1 MIIIGIAGGTGSGK
15 TTVVNKLAKS
25 LPKENLTVLP
35 QDAYYRDNSEVSF
48 DERQKINYD
57 HPNSIDWE
65 LMLKHINALKKGDN
79 IEQPIYSYIT
89 HSRSDDFKVVHPK
102 EILIVEGILVF
113 TNEALRKLCDIKI
126 FVHTD
131 ADERLIRRIK
141 RDINERGR
149 DIEEVLNRYE
159 KTLKPMHN
167 RFIEPTMKY
176 ADMIVPVGGDNK
188 VAIDILTSMIKEK
201 IGALS
206 SN

>member
-1 MIIIGIAGGTGSGK
+1 MKKIYNNQIGSSVRSSICIVANQKVTFGSSG
-15 TTVVNKLAKS
+15 N
-25 LPKENLTVLP
+25 
-35 QDAYYRDNSEVSF
+35 
-48 DERQKINYD
+48 I
-57 HPNSIDWE
+57 E
-65 LMLKHINALKKGDN
+65 LRKGSKKGEI

-89 HSRSDDFKVVHPK
+89 HSRSDDFIVVHPK
-102 EILIVEGILVF
+102 EILIIEGILVF

-149 DIEEVLNRYE
+149 DIEEVINRYE

-176 ADMIVPVGGDNK
+176 ADMIVPVGGENK

-201 IGALS
+201 IGTLS
-206 SN
+206 LH